1 MAPTLIFANP
11 ISGRGRAATL
21 AHSLE
26 KRLQSAG
33 KSVRV
38 FLQSPEKLPDD
49 ALASSSSVIVI
60 GGDGTLRG
68 VVGRLLQTRTAPPQA
83 PPHAPPHSLLPFPP
97 VLLVPMGTANLMAQ
111 HLGFRWP
118 ARHPEERIL
127 AALEARRLV
136 HIDAATANGEPF
148 LLMAGVGL
156 DARIVHELHR
166 QRTGPITRASY
177 IRPLIQAFGRY
188 AYPPLRV
195 SVGGRVVFDTA
206 PGVAFV
212 ANVAEY
218 GTGFAILPQA
228 RADDGLLDVC
238 VLPCRST
245 SDAMGHLL
253 AAAAGEHLHGA
264 GVVVTRGRKIVI
276 DSPHPVPVQLD
287 GEAAGHTPLEIGLL
301 KGRIPFIVEPLHH
314 TP

>member
-11 ISGRGRAATL
+11 ISGRGRAGTL
-21 AHSLE
+21 AHALE
-26 KRLQSAG
+26 KRLHSAG
-33 KSVRV
+33 KPVRL

-49 ALASSSSVIVI
+49 ALASSSVIVI

-68 VVGRLLQTRTAPPQA
+68 VVRRLLQTRTAPSPHL
-83 PPHAPPHSLLPFPP
+83 PPLL
-97 VLLVPMGTANLMAQ
+97 LIPMGTANLMAQ
-111 HLGFRWP
+111 HLGLHWP

-136 HIDAATANGEPF
+136 HLDAATANDEPF

-166 QRTGPITRASY
+166 LRTGPITRASY
-177 IRPLIQAFGRY
+177 IRPFIQALGSY

-195 SVGGRVVFDTA
+195 SVGGRVIFDTA

-212 ANVAEY
+212 ANVPEY
-218 GTGFAILPQA
+218 GAGFAILPQA
-228 RADDGLLDVC
+228 KSDDGWLDVC
-238 VLPCRST
+238 VLPCRSV
-245 SDAMGHLL
+245 SQAMGHLL

-264 GVVVTRGRKIVI
+264 GVVVARGRKIVI

-287 GEAAGHTPLEIGLL
+287 GEAAGHTPLEINLL
-301 KGRIPFIVEPLHH
+301 KGKIPFIVEPR
-314 TP
+314 